1 MDMKTAL
8 LTGSTGGLGREV
20 SKILAK
26 NGWNLILVNRDKEQA
41 DQQISSLTEL
51 FPNQTFDGYTANLM
65 DIDDV
70 QKIAKNIAAAHPRIL
85 ALYNIA
91 GLLTDKRILSP
102 QNIEGHFAL
111 NALAPYMLI
120 RALKPQLKAAGK
132 PDNPAFIVS
141 FSTSAVN
148 NVKTLDT
155 SKLVKPDTIGGLMD
169 AYAKSKAVLNVMAC
183 FLKDELLADNIYIY
197 SLDPG
202 ATKTQMT
209 NSNQGMPWFVRLLVP
224 LLFGDAAKQAQK
236 LVHAVDDAVKSKQTA
251 VFISNGKIKPNPPL
265 ANDADIQTRARTL
278 MDSLIENGSPL
289 EEIV

>member
-1 MDMKTAL
+1 MKTAL

>member
-1 MDMKTAL
+1 MKTAL

-20 SKILAK
+20 SQILAK
-26 NGWNLILVNRDKEQA
+26 DGWNLILVNRDKEQA
-41 DQQISSLTEL
+41 DQQIASLTEL
-51 FPNQTFDGYTANLM
+51 LPDQTFDGYTANLI
-65 DIDDV
+65 DIEDV
-70 QKIAKNIAAAHPRIL
+70 RKTAEDIAAAHPSIT

-120 RALKPQLKAAGK
+120 RALRPQLKAAGT
-132 PDNPAFIVS
+132 PTNPAFIVS

-148 NVKTLDT
+148 SVKTLDT

-169 AYAKSKAVLNVMAC
+169 AYAKSKAVLNIMAC

-236 LVHAVDDAVKSKQTA
+236 LVHAVDGAVKSKQTA

-265 ANDADIQTRARTL
+265 ANDAEIQTRVRTL
-278 MDSLIENGSPL
+278 MDSLIENGGPQ

>member
-1 MDMKTAL
+1 MKTAL

-20 SKILAK
+20 SQILAQ
-26 NGWNLILVNRDKEQA
+26 NGWDLILLNRSKEQT
-41 DQQISSLTEL
+41 DQQITSLIEL
-51 FPNQTFDGYTANLM
+51 FPSQTFDGYTANLM
-65 DIDDV
+65 DIEDV
-70 QKIAKNIAAAHPRIL
+70 RKTAESIAAAHPRIT

-91 GLLTDKRILSP
+91 GLLTDKHILSP

-120 RALKPQLKAAGK
+120 KALRPQLKAAGT
-132 PDNPAFIVS
+132 PENPAFIVS

-155 SKLVKPDTIGGLMD
+155 SKLVNPDTVGGLMD
-169 AYAKSKAVLNVMAC
+169 AYAKTKAVLNIMAC
-183 FLKDELLADNIYIY
+183 FLKDELLADNICIY

-202 ATKTQMT
+202 ATKTRMT

-236 LVHAVDDAVKSKQTA
+236 LVRGVDLAVKNRQSA
-251 VFISNGKIKPNPPL
+251 VFISNGKVTSNPPL
-265 ANDADIQTRARTL
+265 ANDTKIQNRVRTL
-278 MDSLIENGSPL
+278 MDELIENGGPK
-289 EEIV
+289 EEAD

>member
-1 MDMKTAL
+1 MKTAL

-20 SKILAK
+20 SQILAK
-26 NGWNLILVNRDKEQA
+26 DGWDLILVNRDKEQA
-41 DQQISSLTEL
+41 DQQIASLTEL
-51 FPNQTFDGYTANLM
+51 FPDQKFDGYTANLM
-65 DIDDV
+65 DIEDV
-70 QKIAKNIAAAHPRIL
+70 LKTAERIAVAHPKIT

-111 NALAPYMLI
+111 NALAPYLLV
-120 RALKPQLKAAGK
+120 RALRPQLKAAGT
-132 PDNPAFIVS
+132 PSSPSFIVN

-148 NVKTLDT
+148 SVKTLDL
-155 SKLVKPDTIGGLMD
+155 SKLVQPDTIGGLMD
-169 AYAKSKAVLNVMAC
+169 AYAKSKSVLNIMAC

-202 ATKTQMT
+202 PTKTQMT
-209 NSNQGMPWFVRLLVP
+209 NSNQGMPWFVRPLVP

-236 LVHAVDDAVKSKQTA
+236 LVERVDAAVKSKQTA

-265 ANDADIQTRARTL
+265 ANDTEIQTGVRTL
-278 MDSLIENGSPL
+278 MDNLIENSVPQ
-289 EEIV
+289 EEAV